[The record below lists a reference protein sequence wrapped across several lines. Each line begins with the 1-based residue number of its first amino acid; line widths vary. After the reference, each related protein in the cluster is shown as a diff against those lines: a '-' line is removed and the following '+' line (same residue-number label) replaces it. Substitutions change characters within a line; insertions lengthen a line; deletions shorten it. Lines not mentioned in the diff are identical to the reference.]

1 MLHTIRMGSC
11 VSIQGIFVK
20 TLPDGRV
27 QVRVGQQLFVGK
39 PVSKA
44 A

>member
-1 MLHTIRMGSC
+1 MGSC
-11 VSIQGIFVK
+11 VSVQGIFVK

-39 PVSKA
+39 PVNKA